1 MLQSNTRPAANSFP
15 FAVLNQEEI
24 TALYCRLSQD
34 DKQEGDSN
42 SIINQKK
49 ILKKYA
55 LDRGYTNIQFYID
68 DGVSGTT
75 FNRAGFQSMIA
86 DVETGKVK
94 RVIVK
99 DMSRL
104 GRDYLQV
111 GMYTEIFFPEHDVHF
126 IAVNDGVD
134 SNQEDNEFT
143 PFRNIINEWYAKD
156 TSKKIRAVK
165 RSKGM
170 AGEHIGSHPPY
181 GYMKNPENKKEWII
195 DEEAAEVVREIFRLC
210 VGGYGPTQ
218 IANILTERKI
228 LCPTYYALE
237 KGGKPRTALP
247 AHKYAWNS
255 PVVAMIL
262 ERVDYLGHT
271 VNFKTHNKS
280 YKCHKKIRHTPD
292 QWKVFEGTH
301 EAIIDKETFEIVQKI
316 RAGKRRPTRMGEM
329 PMFSGLLYCADCGRK
344 LSFHRKAD
352 EPAEKHHYL
361 CENYRS
367 NTANCT
373 MHYIRNVVVER
384 IVLENLKEVIQYVS
398 NYEDEFVRM
407 IMDSDMRQRNREL
420 SQKKKWLAEIQ
431 KRIGELDTIFQRI
444 YEDNIIGKLSFHRR
458 AEDPPEKHNYLCENY
473 RSNTSKCTM
482 HYIRNVVVERIV
494 LENLKEVIQYVS
506 NYEDEFVRM
515 VMDSDM
521 RQRNRELSQKKKRLA
536 ELQKR
541 IGELDTIFQRI
552 YEDNIIGK
560 LSDERFMKMS
570 KGYEDEQHTLQT
582 EADEIQNE
590 LQQEE
595 KKSVDVKR
603 FLAIVK
609 KYTDLTEL
617 TPEILREFIDKI
629 IVHAPDKS
637 SGRRLQEIE
646 IIYNHIGEFD
656 RSKVTLWKGNAV

>member
-1 MLQSNTRPAANSFP
+1 MLQSNTRPAVNNFP
-15 FAVLNQEEI
+15 FAVLSQDEI

-55 LDRGYTNIQFYID
+55 MDRGYTNIQFYID
-68 DGVSGTT
+68 DGISGTT

-86 DVETGKVK
+86 DVEAGKVK

-181 GYMKNPENKKEWII
+181 GYMKNPENKKEWIV
-195 DEEAAEVVREIFRLC
+195 DEEAAEVVREIFQLC

-218 IANILTERKI
+218 IAHILTERKI
-228 LCPTYYALE
+228 LCPTYYALD

-247 AHKYAWNS
+247 ADKFAWNG
-255 PVVAMIL
+255 PVVAKIL
-262 ERVDYLGHT
+262 DRMDYLGHT
-271 VNFKTHNKS
+271 VNFKTHVKS
-280 YKCHKKIRHTPD
+280 YKVHKTIHNSPE
-292 QWKVFEGTH
+292 QWKIFEDTH

-316 RAGKRRPTRMGEM
+316 REGKRRPTRMGEM
-329 PMFSGLLYCADCGRK
+329 PMFSGLLYCADCGSRMT
-344 LSFHRKAD
+344 FHREVSQAAD
-352 EPAEKHHYL
+352 KHHYV
-361 CENYRS
+361 CGNYRG

-373 MHYIRNVVVER
+373 MHYIRHVVVER

-398 NYEDEFVRM
+398 NYEDEFVRTV
-407 IMDSDMRQRNREL
+407 MDADVKQRNREL
-420 SQKKKWLAEIQ
+420 GQKKKKLAEMQ
-431 KRIGELDTIFQRI
+431 KRIAELDTIFQRI
-444 YEDNIIGKLSFHRR
+444 YEDNI
-458 AEDPPEKHNYLCENY
+458 
-473 RSNTSKCTM
+473 T
-482 HYIRNVVVERIV
+482 
-494 LENLKEVIQYVS
+494 
-506 NYEDEFVRM
+506 
-515 VMDSDM
+515 
-521 RQRNRELSQKKKRLA
+521 
-536 ELQKR
+536 
-541 IGELDTIFQRI
+541 
-552 YEDNIIGK
+552 GK

-570 KGYEDEQHTLQT
+570 KVYEDEQHTLQA
-582 EADEIQNE
+582 EADKIQNE

-603 FLAIVK
+603 FLAVVR

-617 TPEILREFIDKI
+617 TPEILREFIDRI

-646 IIYNHIGEFD
+646 IIYNHIGVFD

>member
-210 VGGYGPTQ
+210 VGGYGPTR
-218 IANILTERKI
+218 IAHILTERKI

-247 AHKYAWNS
+247 ADKFTWNG
-255 PVVAMIL
+255 PVVAKIL
-262 ERVDYLGHT
+262 DRMDYLGHT
-271 VNFKTHNKS
+271 VNFKTHVKS
-280 YKCHKKIRHTPD
+280 YKVHKTIYNSPD

-316 RAGKRRPTRMGEM
+316 RASKRRPTRMGEM

-407 IMDSDMRQRNREL
+407 
-420 SQKKKWLAEIQ
+420 
-431 KRIGELDTIFQRI
+431 
-444 YEDNIIGKLSFHRR
+444 
-458 AEDPPEKHNYLCENY
+458 
-473 RSNTSKCTM
+473 
-482 HYIRNVVVERIV
+482 
-494 LENLKEVIQYVS
+494 
-506 NYEDEFVRM
+506 

-521 RQRNRELSQKKKRLA
+521 RQRNRELSQKKKRLS
-536 ELQKR
+536 EVQKR

-570 KGYEDEQHTLQT
+570 KGYEDEQHTLQA
-582 EADEIQNE
+582 EADEIQSE

>member
-86 DVETGKVK
+86 DVEAGKVK

-210 VGGYGPTQ
+210 VGGYGPTR
-218 IANILTERKI
+218 IAHILTERKI

-247 AHKYAWNS
+247 ADKYTWNG
-255 PVVAMIL
+255 PVVAKIL
-262 ERVDYLGHT
+262 DRMDYLGHT
-271 VNFKTHNKS
+271 VNFKTHVKS
-280 YKCHKKIRHTPD
+280 YKVHKTIYNSPD

-398 NYEDEFVRM
+398 NYEDEFVQM

-420 SQKKKWLAEIQ
+420 A
-431 KRIGELDTIFQRI
+431 
-444 YEDNIIGKLSFHRR
+444 
-458 AEDPPEKHNYLCENY
+458 
-473 RSNTSKCTM
+473 
-482 HYIRNVVVERIV
+482 
-494 LENLKEVIQYVS
+494 
-506 NYEDEFVRM
+506 
-515 VMDSDM
+515 
-521 RQRNRELSQKKKRLA
+521 QKKKRLA
-536 ELQKR
+536 EIQKR

-582 EADEIQNE
+582 EANEIQSE

-656 RSKVTLWKGNAV
+656 RSKVILWKGNAV

>member
-55 LDRGYTNIQFYID
+55 LDRGYTNLQFYID

-75 FNRAGFQSMIA
+75 FNRVGFQSMIA

-247 AHKYAWNS
+247 ADKFTWNG
-255 PVVAMIL
+255 PVVAKIL
-262 ERVDYLGHT
+262 DRMDYLGHT
-271 VNFKTHNKS
+271 VNFKTHVKS
-280 YKCHKKIRHTPD
+280 YKVHKTIYNSPD

-420 SQKKKWLAEIQ
+420 SQKKKRLAEI
-431 KRIGELDTIFQRI
+431 
-444 YEDNIIGKLSFHRR
+444 
-458 AEDPPEKHNYLCENY
+458 
-473 RSNTSKCTM
+473 
-482 HYIRNVVVERIV
+482 
-494 LENLKEVIQYVS
+494 
-506 NYEDEFVRM
+506 
-515 VMDSDM
+515 
-521 RQRNRELSQKKKRLA
+521 
-536 ELQKR
+536 QKR

-570 KGYEDEQHTLQT
+570 KGYEDEQRTLQT
-582 EADEIQNE
+582 EADGIQSE

-646 IIYNHIGEFD
+646 IIYNHLGEFD

>member
-86 DVETGKVK
+86 DVEAGKVK

-210 VGGYGPTQ
+210 VGGYGPTR
-218 IANILTERKI
+218 IAHILTERKI

-247 AHKYAWNS
+247 ADKYTWNG
-255 PVVAMIL
+255 PVVAKIL
-262 ERVDYLGHT
+262 DRMDYLGHT
-271 VNFKTHNKS
+271 VNFKTHVKS
-280 YKCHKKIRHTPD
+280 YKVHKTIYNSPD

-398 NYEDEFVRM
+398 NYEDEFVQM

-420 SQKKKWLAEIQ
+420 A
-431 KRIGELDTIFQRI
+431 
-444 YEDNIIGKLSFHRR
+444 
-458 AEDPPEKHNYLCENY
+458 
-473 RSNTSKCTM
+473 
-482 HYIRNVVVERIV
+482 
-494 LENLKEVIQYVS
+494 
-506 NYEDEFVRM
+506 
-515 VMDSDM
+515 
-521 RQRNRELSQKKKRLA
+521 QKKKRLA
-536 ELQKR
+536 EIQKR

-582 EADEIQNE
+582 EANEIQSE

-595 KKSVDVKR
+595 KKSEDVKR